1 MYPPTRVVDSK
12 TVEGHATQAMAP
24 SKRQEHAVVTNK
36 QSKDSHD
43 GTRAPPLWASTLL
56 LSIEDLPHLNGV
68 DDECLQQ
75 SNKALVS

>member
-24 SKRQEHAVVTNK
+24 SKRQEQAVVTNK
-36 QSKDSHD
+36 QSKESPD
-43 GTRAPPLWASTLL
+43 GTRAPPLWASTLFP
-56 LSIEDLPHLNGV
+56 STEDLHLNGV

-75 SNKALVS
+75 PNKGLVS